1 MDPSVLITVVVAG
14 AVLILGAVS
23 VVIASKRQNARKAA
37 SPSRHRG
44 EFQSQKGR
52 VYTKGATDHNA
63 APTSPS

>member
-23 VVIASKRQNARKAA
+23 VVIASKRQNARKATN
-37 SPSRHRG
+37 PSRHRG

-52 VYTKGATDHNA
+52 VYSDSKTDHNA